1 MAVRGLSG
9 NEIARALISMMA
21 RSTKCS
27 NRRPDTLMQDRT
39 SANSTKSSCNARPDH
54 TFGSFSTKTP
64 EAADPLRVRY
74 APSPGALINL
84 TVSQISVSVASS
96 AAWATRERRGESGHQ
111 SPSHRCNRVRNVAF
125 RPQRRIL
132 WAGNLRVRQIAGR
145 AWWHDLLR
153 GESFLVRKSG
163 SRMPQCKGWRD
174 GGSHAIPVLQN
185 LPGRPPA

>member
-1 MAVRGLSG
+1 MMLIMVTSPIESFFMRSLDLLAASKSDWQLILLCHKFRYLL
-9 NEIARALISMMA
+9 RAAQHGQS
-21 RSTKCS
+21 
-27 NRRPDTLMQDRT
+27 
-39 SANSTKSSCNARPDH
+39 
-54 TFGSFSTKTP
+54 
-64 EAADPLRVRY
+64 
-74 APSPGALINL
+74 
-84 TVSQISVSVASS
+84 
-96 AAWATRERRGESGHQ
+96 ESGHQ
-111 SPSHRCNRVRNVAF
+111 SPSHRCNRVWNVAF